1 MENLVIENLTKAYN
15 KSLLIKD
22 ISMSVKENE
31 IVSLLGVSGVGKT
44 TIFNIVAGID
54 KPDSGKVFLNKNE
67 ITNKPGYISYMP
79 QNNLLLPYKNI
90 IDNVSLPLIIRGE
103 RKKEAKQ
110 KVLPYFELFKLV
122 GAEKKYPHEI
132 SGGMKQ
138 RVALFRT
145 HMYSKPIMLLDEP
158 FCALD
163 AITKLSMYEW
173 FSKVSKELSLSVLFI
188 THDID
193 EALVLSDKIYVIS
206 KAPGQIVDVLTP
218 DKTKDEVFWFSN
230 NFTRYKK
237 QILEKLKLL

>member
-1 MENLVIENLTKAYN
+1 MENLVIENLTKTYN

-44 TIFNIVAGID
+44 TIFNIVAGVD
-54 KPDSGKVFLNKNE
+54 KPDSGKILLNGKD

-103 RKKEAKQ
+103 RKEEARQ
-110 KVLPYFELFKLV
+110 KALPYFELFKLAS
-122 GAEKKYPHEI
+122 AEKKYPHEI

-138 RVALFRT
+138 RAALFRT
-145 HMYSKPIMLLDEP
+145 YMYSKPIMLLDEP

-173 FSKVSKELSLSVLFI
+173 FSKVSKELKLSVLFI

-206 KAPGQIVDVLTP
+206 KFPGQIVDVLTP
-218 DKTKDEVFWFSN
+218 DKTKKEEFLLSSKFMQ
-230 NFTRYKK
+230 YKK
-237 QILEKLKLL
+237 QILENLRIL